1 MRVYFD
7 NNPWMKIV
15 INPIREEDTNEQ
27 EAKVVFTD

>member
-1 MRVYFD
+1 MRVYFGSD
-7 NNPWMKIV
+7 PWIKIA